1 MIIEKNNVLGDG
13 IGSVALLDV
22 MGSDRDIE
30 AAARVSYRGKPRGDG
45 ETRRLIRYLMSHRH
59 TSPFEMGEI
68 KFHVKAPIFVARQWL
83 RHRTASPNEI
93 SGRYTEMSDE
103 FFFFCADEICVQSG
117 SNKQGRGEST
127 VSDPYNAEC
136 DMRDAIGAASSAY
149 ADLLANGVSREQA
162 RIVLPLSTYTE
173 WIWKI
178 DLHNLLHFL
187 KLRTDEHAQLEIRK
201 YADAICEM
209 VAPHFP
215 ITFEAWE
222 DYVREAKIFSRM
234 EMALMREIA
243 NRVVLDGL
251 DPLSTC
257 ETYGLTRREFEDFKK
272 KLK

>member
-59 TSPFEMGEI
+59 TSPFEMGEL
-68 KFHVKAPIFVARQWL
+68 KFHVKAPIFVARQWV
-83 RHRTASPNEI
+83 RHRTASVNEI
-93 SGRYTEMSDE
+93 SGRYTEMRDE
-103 FFFFCADEICVQSG
+103 FFIPRAEEICAQAKN
-117 SNKQGRGEST
+117 NKQGRAEVVIESPT
-127 VSDPYNAEC
+127 EARC
-136 DMRDAIGAASSAY
+136 DIDDALVFSRSTY
-149 ADLLANGVSREQA
+149 TDLLEMGVSREQA

-209 VAPHFP
+209 VAPRFP
-215 ITFEAWE
+215 LTFEAWE
-222 DYVREAKIFSRM
+222 DYVRDAKIFSRM

-272 KLK
+272 KMK